1 MLGAQD
7 VSNPIFVCDSFAVS
21 RMKGNPCAVCFCP
34 SSVYNA
40 SWSEIESLEASCGRG
55 EPSLAMSLG
64 REEQEKKNEAYAKE
78 RDMVMGEAFQK
89 VAAEMQLSETCFV
102 YRLPSERIKAVKEL
116 IRLKV
121 KEFDEEHA
129 ESKKHDEEFLE
140 AELLKL
146 AEGPDSAEKMKALNN
161 ATTFFKGGLIPTASF
176 LGCLEC
182 SMSMSSFSARRSIT
196 KRINAQWF
204 GLRWFTPTGE
214 SSMCGHGTVAAAHC
228 LFESSQF
235 ARQQALRKISENISP
250 EFFMPAKT
258 DVVCFVTE
266 LGIVTVRRHEASTA
280 LHAYR
285 VHDPLEE
292 AYRMREVYE
301 VHFPSNDPIS
311 VKKKFPTKLVHELLS
326 SFSLSN
332 DEATSEK
339 LCVDIAFSPNMSTYI
354 IRLPS
359 VRDVLRAEVN
369 TTALKAVLHNKK
381 YAMDGEELKSPHG
394 IILSAENKRGT
405 PDCLKDGERGADA
418 QVISRFFEP
427 WQGVAEDPVSGSA
440 HTIIAP
446 YWLRTMHGSYSVGDK
461 ITCYQ
466 ASERGGYV
474 PCIIIGKKAD
484 RVALMGSCV
493 TSVRGNV
500 VYEVKS

>member
-1 MLGAQD
+1 MLGPQD
-7 VSNPIFVCDSFAVS
+7 VSNPIFVCDSFSVS
-21 RMKGNPCAVCFCP
+21 RMRGNPCAVCFCP
-34 SSVYNA
+34 SNVYNS
-40 SWSEIESLEASCGRG
+40 SWSEIESLESSCGRG
-55 EPSLAMSLG
+55 EPSLSMSLG
-64 REEQEKKNEAYAKE
+64 REEQERKDEAYAKE
-78 RDMVMGEAFQK
+78 RDMIMGDAFQK

-116 IRLKV
+116 IRQKV
-121 KEFDEEHA
+121 KEFNDEHA
-129 ESKKHDEEFLE
+129 ENKKHDEEFLE
-140 AELLKL
+140 SELLKF
-146 AEGPDSAEKMKALNN
+146 AEGKDSAEKMKALNN

-176 LGCLEC
+176 LGCLES
-182 SMSMSSFSARRSIT
+182 SMSMSSFSARRSMC

-204 GLRWFTPTGE
+204 GLRWFTPVGE

-235 ARQQALRKISENISP
+235 ARQQATRKIAENIPS

-258 DVVCFVTE
+258 DVICFVTE

-285 VHDPLEE
+285 VRDPLAE

-311 VKKKFPTKLVHELLS
+311 VKKKFSSELIHELFS

-339 LCVDIAFSPNMSTYI
+339 LCLDIAFSPNMSTYI

-369 TTALKAVLHNKK
+369 ITALKTILHNKK
-381 YAMDGEELKSPHG
+381 YSSGEDALVAPRG
-394 IILSAENKRGT
+394 IILSAENKPGS

-427 WQGVAEDPVSGSA
+427 WQGVSEDPVSGSA

-500 VYEVKS
+500 IYEVKS